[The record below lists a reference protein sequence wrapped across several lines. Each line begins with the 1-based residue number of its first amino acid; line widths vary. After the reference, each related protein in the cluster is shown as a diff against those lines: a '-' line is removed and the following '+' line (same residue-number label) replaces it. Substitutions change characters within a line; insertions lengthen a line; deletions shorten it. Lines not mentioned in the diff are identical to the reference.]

1 MGDITLILNLFYTL
15 LCLALG
21 GFVFFVFKVLSRVG
35 RPRAALVLPLALYLA
50 FWHSWIY
57 QRFNMFPEN
66 VYESFLGTVYWYAH
80 DAVLFTLVGVALVP
94 LLGRSEKHPGP
105 EENTYGHQ
113 ELSQID
119 YHSDSGEG
127 LPESY

>member
-1 MGDITLILNLFYTL
+1 MADLTSTLDGLYPL

-35 RPRAALVLPLALYLA
+35 RPRASLVLPLALYLV

-57 QRFNMFPEN
+57 QRFNMFSERF
-66 VYESFLGTVYWYAH
+66 YDSFLGTVYWFVH
-80 DAVLFTLVGVALVP
+80 DAVLFTFVGVALVP
-94 LLGRSEKHPGP
+94 LLGRSEKHPDP
-105 EENTYGHQ
+105 EKNTYGNQ
-113 ELSQID
+113 ELSQND

>member
-1 MGDITLILNLFYTL
+1 MDDLTAALDVLYSL

-21 GFVFFVFKVLSRVG
+21 GFVFFVFKVLSKVR
-35 RPRAALVLPLALYLA
+35 RPRASLVLPLALYLV

-57 QRFNMFPEN
+57 QRFNMLPGNF
-66 VYESFLGTVYWYAH
+66 YDSFLGTVYWFVH

-94 LLGRSEKHPGP
+94 LLGRSEKHSGP
-105 EENTYGHQ
+105 AENTYGHQ

-127 LPESY
+127 LSESY